1 MSKRKAG
8 NPNMVAGNTVAAG
21 NNIRLDHGLRRAKRV
36 VDEYGKRAIDGRSEV
51 AQRLKRWRTAIIADL
66 GGLQNVSAQQLSI
79 VELLC
84 RTKMLLD
91 SIDAFVLTMPSPINK
106 RSRSLQRREGA
117 PIASELLCAAV
128 DCTWTRTPAGA
139 DEPFG
144 AEGSTTTYRTS
155 FFVATPRSGHED
167 CRYPHSSTPKFKNF
181 FRKELPHGRHDTAT
195 KDLG

>member
-91 SIDAFVLTMPSPINK
+91 SIDAFVLTMPSPTAG
-106 RSRSLQRREGA
+106 RSR
-117 PIASELLCAAV
+117 
-128 DCTWTRTPAGA
+128 
-139 DEPFG
+139 
-144 AEGSTTTYRTS
+144 
-155 FFVATPRSGHED
+155 
-167 CRYPHSSTPKFKNF
+167 
-181 FRKELPHGRHDTAT
+181 
-195 KDLG
+195 